1 MTKKWLTWSSLSIL
15 GALPVLTVVAC
26 ANANDNP
33 TPATN
38 NENKSVSKE
47 VLGLEGTI
55 TDAKMIIDKSWIWNH
70 LKELVDNSDEIKRME
85 SIGDSINLK
94 VSENDKTKGIL
105 TFFTLETKNLD
116 GEILVGG
123 IDKKYQVE
131 ISNFTE
137 ELDDIE
143 KAFENAKNY
152 INDNKYKIMGQ
163 LASEIKPSDIS
174 ILKSELNLNFETK
187 INELNYIDS
196 NNLPNL
202 HLGNN
207 DEKGEKEIEIVL
219 TRGLKESKFNYT
231 ITGLTTKKQKEFEKK
246 ISIDNYL
253 SKIKRKRVLGS
264 ESFIND
270 YLTVEQLEQKFLK
283 PGVNGSTDSD
293 LLENSLPSQYSL
305 KLSNSKP
312 VFSKEYGFAVIANA
326 QIIEKATQEATSH
339 RKIVIYNLE
348 LNPNTNNIGDGLTQ
362 TLLEGFVDVF
372 PTKYWIIKR
381 NVRYTKPSEIKS
393 TGDLDQLLSTE
404 NLTEDSPSYSEKI
417 FGDLINIKL
426 LNLVIGGADDEEGYL
441 KGQFEFKWQ
450 SYIFTGEKIVKTI
463 RIYGFKMDVQ
473 KND

>member
-1 MTKKWLTWSSLSIL
+1 M
-15 GALPVLTVVAC
+15 
-26 ANANDNP
+26 
-33 TPATN
+33 
-38 NENKSVSKE
+38 
-47 VLGLEGTI
+47 
-55 TDAKMIIDKSWIWNH
+55 
-70 LKELVDNSDEIKRME
+70 
-85 SIGDSINLK
+85 
-94 VSENDKTKGIL
+94 
-105 TFFTLETKNLD
+105 
-116 GEILVGG
+116 
-123 IDKKYQVE
+123 
-131 ISNFTE
+131 
-137 ELDDIE
+137 
-143 KAFENAKNY
+143 
-152 INDNKYKIMGQ
+152 
-163 LASEIKPSDIS
+163 
-174 ILKSELNLNFETK
+174 
-187 INELNYIDS
+187 
-196 NNLPNL
+196 
-202 HLGNN
+202 
-207 DEKGEKEIEIVL
+207 
-219 TRGLKESKFNYT
+219 
-231 ITGLTTKKQKEFEKK
+231 
-246 ISIDNYL
+246 
-253 SKIKRKRVLGS
+253 
-264 ESFIND
+264 
-270 YLTVEQLEQKFLK
+270 TVEQIEQKFLK
-283 PGVNGSTDSD
+283 LNSSGSTESD
-293 LLENSLPSQYSL
+293 LLERSLPSQYSL
-305 KLSNSKP
+305 KLSDSKP